1 MDLTPLLGIPLAL
14 LEEKRERMKKESQ
27 RRRVGFIQYSNTY
40 TQLVPQLPTV

>member
-14 LEEKRERMKKESQ
+14 LQEKRERMKKGSQ

-40 TQLVPQLPTV
+40 TQLELQLTMV